1 MDKHQDH
8 NKMDHNNKNHSKMDH
23 SSMNHAGGHAGHHAM
38 MIKDFKKR
46 FWVSLILAIPISLLS
61 PMVQMLFGY

>member
-23 SSMNHAGGHAGHHAM
+23 SSMNHAGGHAGHHTM

-46 FWVSLILAIPISLLS
+46 FLKKHKKEIRKYQSFSSSLIR
-61 PMVQMLFGY
+61 

>member
-38 MIKDFKKR
+38 MIKDFKKILGFINFSNSYFPIISNGANA
-46 FWVSLILAIPISLLS
+46 FWI
-61 PMVQMLFGY
+61 